1 MNCGLIFTLNDLSEL
16 KATLVGLKDHGY
28 LKIVKVEDCVV

>member
-16 KATLVGLKDHGY
+16 KAIVVGLKDYGY
-28 LKIVKVEDCVV
+28 LKIVRV